1 MCNSVTTHT
10 RVIGFHAS
18 LSHSASVYG
27 SIQRTFFAQLWKL
40 RWLQACEHK
49 VLAVHSGNL
58 AGFWPIP
65 EAFRLE
71 PGMTVLPPRAAQPR
85 LAFLPQVRC
94 HVIAFSHLVPLLHP

>member
-1 MCNSVTTHT
+1 MCVC
-10 RVIGFHAS
+10 V
-18 LSHSASVYG
+18 
-27 SIQRTFFAQLWKL
+27 WKV

-71 PGMTVLPPRAAQPR
+71 PGLTVLPPRAAQPR

-94 HVIAFSHLVPLLHP
+94 HVIAFSHLAPLPYLNGSSAPTFSLHSCAACWHCPD